1 MDFPP
6 LPPVLWWSRATR
18 QEPRQ
23 LQTLLWGRT
32 YPAEEGRMYAVHAD
46 PVMQAPC
53 SDLSPVLPVWSRK
66 EGSMREEGR
75 FLPTVS
81 WRAELPIV

>member
-6 LPPVLWWSRATR
+6 LPLVLQWSRVTR

-32 YPAEEGRMYAVHAD
+32 HLAEERRVYVVHAD
-46 PVMQAPC
+46 SVMQVPC
-53 SDLSPVLPVWSRK
+53 SGLSPVLPIW
-66 EGSMREEGR
+66 
-75 FLPTVS
+75 
-81 WRAELPIV
+81 

>member
-32 YPAEEGRMYAVHAD
+32 YPAEEGRVYAVHAD

-66 EGSMREEGR
+66 EGSRREEGR

-81 WRAELPIV
+81 